1 MTANGDILVH
11 IETRNG
17 AIQPVS
23 LELLTAAR
31 ELADALGKKVEALIS
46 AAAPQQAASQ
56 LGAADRVLTVVT
68 QLSNGTHRKRMAQSL
83 PKRCGSAI
91 QPLSFSV
98 IVRSGLI

>member
-46 AAAPQQAASQ
+46 AAAPRQAASQ
-56 LGAADRVLTVVT
+56 LGAADR
-68 QLSNGTHRKRMAQSL
+68 SL
-83 PKRCGSAI
+83 P
-91 QPLSFSV
+91 
-98 IVRSGLI
+98 